1 MHRID
6 PRLARKLA
14 CAAVAVP
21 VLVLAGCT
29 SDDSG
34 DGGGESESSSG
45 PSESPSA
52 APAKF
57 KQLPDPCKT
66 MSKGTVKDVVPN
78 AQSEKGKNLASTD
91 TESYGSCLWSGGS
104 GKNDSEY
111 RALTISLKRYDS
123 GPSLGSGDTQA
134 QRFLKQESESVTG
147 NKENEKVQEVKVSGF
162 GQESVSIGYETK
174 KKDQDYRANRTIV
187 RTYNVVVTVD
197 YEGTGFEDA
206 KLPSVDELKK
216 NSERVARETVAAVK

>member
-34 DGGGESESSSG
+34 EGGDDSESSPS
-45 PSESPSA
+45 PSESASM
-52 APAKF
+52 APVKF

-66 MSKGTVKDVVPN
+66 MSKGTVEDVVPN

-91 TESYGSCLWSGGS
+91 TKSYGSCLWSGGS
-104 GKNDSEY
+104 GKNNSEY
-111 RALTISLKRYDS
+111 RSLTISLKRYDS

-147 NKENEKVQEVKVSGF
+147 DKENKKAQQGKVTGI
-162 GQESVSIGYETK
+162 GQEAVSVGYETK
-174 KKDQDYRANRTIV
+174 KKDQDYRINRTVV

-206 KLPSVDELKK
+206 KLPSADELKK
-216 NSERVARETVAAVK
+216 NAEKVARETVAAVK

>member
-6 PRLARKLA
+6 PRLARKIA

-21 VLVLAGCT
+21 VLLLAGCT
-29 SDDSG
+29 GDSDG
-34 DGGGESESSSG
+34 DGDDEAQ
-45 PSESPSA
+45 SPSPSKSA
-52 APAKF
+52 SVAPVKF

-66 MSKGTVKDVVPN
+66 LSKGTVEDVVPG

-104 GKNDSEY
+104 GKNNAEY
-111 RALTISLKRYDS
+111 RALTVSLKRYDS

-134 QRFLKQESESVTG
+134 GRFLKQEAESVVG
-147 NKENEKVQEVKVSGF
+147 NKDNKKADQAKVAGI
-162 GQESVSIGYETK
+162 GQEAVSIGYETN
-174 KKDQDYRANRTIV
+174 KKDQDYRISRTVV
-187 RTYNVVVTVD
+187 RNYNVVVTVD

-206 KLPSVDELKK
+206 KLPSADELKK
-216 NSERVARETVAAVK
+216 KGEKAAREAVAAVK